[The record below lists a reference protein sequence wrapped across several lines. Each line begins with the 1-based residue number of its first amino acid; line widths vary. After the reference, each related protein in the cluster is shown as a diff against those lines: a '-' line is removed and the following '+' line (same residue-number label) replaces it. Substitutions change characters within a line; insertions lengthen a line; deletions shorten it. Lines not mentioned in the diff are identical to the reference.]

1 MGITISG
8 PSKSIDMG
16 SGGFARLRII
26 ISKLLNCMEFAE
38 LYEDLS
44 TGGQYHYAEK
54 GFDSMSEYFDDHDEK
69 VLEICERNRLDEE
82 VINFLYR
89 SDCDNKSVSAKT
101 CRHLWKFIN
110 DYDDDVIYGYP
121 GQKNP
126 AMFKDFKAIV
136 QECVEKRRVMRI
148 S

>member
-16 SGGFARLRII
+16 SGGFARLRIT
-26 ISKLLNCMEFAE
+26 ISKLLNCKEFAE

-44 TGGQYHYAEK
+44 TGGQYRYAEK

-69 VLEICERNRLDEE
+69 ALEICERNKLDEE
-82 VINFLYR
+82 IVNWLY
-89 SDCDNKSVSAKT
+89 SPDCGVSVSAKT
-101 CRHLWKFIN
+101 CRHIWKIIKN
-110 DYDDDVIYGYP
+110 YDDDVIYGYL

-126 AMFKDFKAIV
+126 AMFKDFKVII
-136 QECVEKRRVMRI
+136 QECAEKRRVMRI